1 MSKKGMIW
9 SAAVAVLL
17 LIGAGVSWASEG
29 TPLPGVIAPAGRTIV
44 VRAVD
49 DGGRFRFEPAD
60 VEVRRG
66 DVIRFVQEGAM
77 PHNVAFVKNT
87 APTGVD
93 LGELWTGP
101 YMMTRTDSY
110 EIYVDERFAD
120 GTYDFICTP
129 HAALGMAG
137 TITVSGQARMA
148 RRDDASAPGGGGSAH
163 GDISDLPTVTDV
175 HGAQELEYTMDGD
188 VKVFRMT
195 VERIQWETKPGTLV
209 EAWTFNRMIP
219 GPTIRATEGERVR
232 IVVTNQLPEGTSAHW
247 HGLEV
252 PNNMDGVPGISQDP
266 IMPGDSFVYEFEA
279 KPAGTHL
286 FHSHFNSL
294 HQEEHGLYGMF
305 IVDPRGGEPRH
316 MQADREEI
324 MILGD
329 GPLGFVINGK
339 EFPEIQ
345 PIEVERGELVRV
357 RMANLG
363 GLYHP
368 MHLHGGH
375 FSVVAKDG
383 FELPAPQRMNT
394 ISIAPGETFDVM
406 LRAEEPGT
414 WLWHC
419 HVLSH
424 VTGPKDANGDPT
436 VAGMV
441 GVVQVGEAT
450 VDVANHRH

>member
-1 MSKKGMIW
+1 MSRRGLVW
-9 SAAVAVLL
+9 GLAAAML
-17 LIGAGVSWASEG
+17 LIGSGIAWATTGS
-29 TPLPGVIAPAGRTIV
+29 PLPGVIPPSGRTIT
-44 VRAVD
+44 VRMMD
-49 DGGRFRFEPAD
+49 DGGRFRFEPED
-60 VEVRRG
+60 IEVRRG
-66 DVIRFVQEGAM
+66 DIIRFVQEGSM

-87 APTGVD
+87 TPDGVD
-93 LGELWTGP
+93 LGNLWTGP
-101 YMMTRTDSY
+101 FLMTRTDTY
-110 EIYVDERFAD
+110 EVPIDERFAE
-120 GTYDFICTP
+120 GTYGFICSP
-129 HAALGMAG
+129 HAALGMSG

-148 RRDDASAPGGGGSAH
+148 RRDRDDAPGGGGEAH
-163 GDISDLPTVTDV
+163 NPEGLPTVTGV
-175 HGAQELEYTMDGD
+175 HGAQEAEYVMDGD
-188 VKVFRMT
+188 VRVYHMT

-209 EAWTFNRMIP
+209 EAWTFNRQIP
-219 GPTIRATEGERVR
+219 GPTLRVPEGQRIR
-232 IVVTNQLPEGTSAHW
+232 IVVTNQLPEGTAAHW

-252 PNNMDGVPGISQDP
+252 PNSMDGVPGISQDP
-266 IMPGDSFVYEFEA
+266 IAPGDSFVYEFRA

-286 FHSHFNSL
+286 YHSHFNSL

-305 IVDPRGGEPRH
+305 IVEPRRELPH
-316 MQADREEI
+316 MDVAREEI

-339 EFPEIQ
+339 EFPEIA
-345 PIEVERGELVRV
+345 PIQVERGERVRV

-368 MHLHGGH
+368 MHMHGGH

-383 FELPAPQRMNT
+383 FPVANPQDMNT
-394 ISIAPGETFDVM
+394 LSIAPGETFDVV
-406 LRAEEPGT
+406 LEAEETGT

-424 VTGPKDANGDPT
+424 VTGPKDANGQPT
-436 VAGMV
+436 TAGMV